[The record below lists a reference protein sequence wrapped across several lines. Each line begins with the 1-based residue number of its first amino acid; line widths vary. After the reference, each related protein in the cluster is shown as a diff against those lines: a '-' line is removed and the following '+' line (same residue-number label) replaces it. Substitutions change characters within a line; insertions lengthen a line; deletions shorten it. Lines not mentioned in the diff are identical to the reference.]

1 MTGLG
6 GIDRYVL
13 KLSNSKALVVV
24 TCENSE
30 RENIFKGLQLI
41 LLITVDLTA
50 VLFKSKDET
59 LCSKTEENN

>member
-6 GIDRYVL
+6 VTDRYVL
-13 KLSNSKALVVV
+13 KMSNSKALVVV